1 MCTRPKSIGLII
13 GFVRIEARPC
23 TTRSGLIGSTT
34 ACSSSKS
41 ASACLMHGQPG
52 FADRPDHQSVRNCF
66 DRPPGVH
73 SAREGN
79 KRPGWRIERYEC
91 SNASARRASSAG
103 SPRKRRARPRKDPR
117 CSRAATARPMNPASL
132 RRTSLRTY
140 NVGIFSAEPK
150 IQILVEKLTLE
161 TEEQIFEPGSRS
173 ESSASWDRPLAS
185 SRRTNRLK
193 AHGALS
199 QVRPYSGA
207 KHAIRSKAP

>member
-1 MCTRPKSIGLII
+1 MGNPDSQIGQTIKAFEIALTDLRACTPP
-13 GFVRIEARPC
+13 ARG
-23 TTRSGLIGSTT
+23 T
-34 ACSSSKS
+34 
-41 ASACLMHGQPG
+41 
-52 FADRPDHQSVRNCF
+52 
-66 DRPPGVH
+66 
-73 SAREGN
+73 SARAGA
-79 KRPGWRIERYEC
+79 RAIRVC

-140 NVGIFSAEPK
+140 KVGIFSAEPK